1 MQMRGESGVSQ
12 APLEGAWP
20 GLVLRAL
27 LGGRCGRWP
36 VLLELPRSAEVRRCG
51 LVARGSHGTR
61 SRLSWFQGD
70 ARGVVHWLRPLGT
83 VLEWQVRS
91 AA

>member
-1 MQMRGESGVSQ
+1 MQMRGEGGVPQ
-12 APLEGAWP
+12 APLERAWP
-20 GLVLRAL
+20 GLVLGAL
-27 LGGRCGRWP
+27 LAG
-36 VLLELPRSAEVRRCG
+36 RCG
-51 LVARGSHGTR
+51 LVARGSRGTR